1 MKFILILVAILA
13 GMSLPVQA
21 VLNAK
26 MGKALGDPIYASLI
40 SFVFGAISMFIYALI
55 TKVNLGA
62 INQAANVHWSVWL
75 AGTMGAFYVTAVII
89 LTPKLGAALAFS
101 LVTAGQLGVAI
112 ILDHYGW
119 LGMPVHIISWPRL
132 VGILLVT
139 VGVVIIH
146 KF

>member
-62 INQAANVHWSVWL
+62 INQAANVHWPVWL